1 MWACLSEE
9 STGWVFGS
17 VRPLPVRRPWSRAA
31 LPEGATS
38 PRSWWCGGAEDV
50 LSGCS
55 PSGDASFS
63 VLPVSSLARA
73 CSCVVGQLIGMN
85 TSRIATHRHAPGI
98 PRQAVQ
104 VGRQHCARLAYNV
117 WIRLVAWLE
126 RHDIEHDGRAVDG
139 TVLGRRPGASGR
151 HSDADPIGTVLG
163 QWPGRTNDQAAP
175 SDDVGRTGHLRT
187 LPRGLACRLSPQGPS
202 RTRPHRGEV

>member
-73 CSCVVGQLIGMN
+73 CSCDVGQLIGMD
-85 TSRIATHRHAPGI
+85 TSRIATHLVSRGKPSKWVANTVRDLHIMCGYDSWPGSSGTTSSTMGGPSTAPSS
-98 PRQAVQ
+98 
-104 VGRQHCARLAYNV
+104 
-117 WIRLVAWLE
+117 
-126 RHDIEHDGRAVDG
+126 DDGRGRVDG
-139 TVLGRRPGASGR
+139 TRMLTLSALS
-151 HSDADPIGTVLG
+151 SDNG
-163 QWPGRTNDQAAP
+163 QG
-175 SDDVGRTGHLRT
+175 V
-187 LPRGLACRLSPQGPS
+187 
-202 RTRPHRGEV
+202 